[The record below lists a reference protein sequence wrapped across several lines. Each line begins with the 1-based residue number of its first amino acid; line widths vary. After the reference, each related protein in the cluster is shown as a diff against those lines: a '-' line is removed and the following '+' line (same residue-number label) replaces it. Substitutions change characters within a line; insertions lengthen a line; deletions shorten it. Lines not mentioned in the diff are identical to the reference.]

1 MDWRRREEKNRIENV
16 GGACA
21 IWMSIVIEYVC
32 DILCI
37 VVSMRRAVEGCRVSE
52 GALEEDPIG
61 DCQMS
66 ICQNLPHALPTLI
79 LPHTWQIGQGSR
91 TRLVDQD
98 KTVLTARF

>member
-1 MDWRRREEKNRIENV
+1 MKV
-16 GGACA
+16 GACA

-37 VVSMRRAVEGCRVSE
+37 VSSMRRAVEGCIISD

-66 ICQNLPHALPTLI
+66 IYQNLPHALPTLI
-79 LPHTWQIGQGSR
+79 LPHTCKSTKDLEPG
-91 TRLVDQD
+91 LVDQD
-98 KTVLTARF
+98 KTVLTAIF